1 MTAPTFGRLCTLAL
15 LAPLLLTAC
24 TQHDDP
30 AAAAPVPAY
39 AAVARGRIDVEG
51 GLLSLGMPRDGTLA
65 RVDVRE
71 GDTVRRG
78 QPLAELDSEPA
89 QLAVVAAQAE
99 RDQARAQLALLGER
113 QVAAQRRA
121 ARLAA
126 AARAGAGDGQSADDA
141 RDAANELAAQ
151 QAAARANLALAEQ
164 KLAGARFE
172 LAQRTLRAPLD
183 AQVVH
188 VSAQP
193 GASVSPQAGAL
204 FVLLPHSPRIVR
216 AELSEAYVGA
226 VSVGMPAIVSADGNF
241 GAATWRAHVLRLGPV
256 VGPSMLEDDPQQRAN
271 SRTVECVLA
280 LEGGADAR
288 VGQRVLVRF
297 GTARASVAA
306 KAR

>member
-1 MTAPTFGRLCTLAL
+1 MTAPSLRHLRTLTL
-15 LAPLLLTAC
+15 LAPLLLAAC

-30 AAAAPVPAY
+30 AAAAPTPAY

-51 GLLSLGMPRDGTLA
+51 GLLSLGMPREGTLA
-65 RVDVRE
+65 QVDVHE
-71 GDTVRRG
+71 GDTVKQG
-78 QPLAELDSEPA
+78 QPLAVLDSEPA
-89 QLAVVAAQAE
+89 QLAVSAAQAE
-99 RDQARAQLALLGER
+99 LDQARAQLALLGER
-113 QVAAQRRA
+113 QTAAQRRA
-121 ARLAA
+121 DRLAA

-141 RDAANELAAQ
+141 RDAASELAAQ
-151 QAAARANLALAEQ
+151 QTTARASVALAEQ

-183 AQVVH
+183 AQVVR

-204 FVLLPHSPRIVR
+204 FVLLPHRPRIVR

-226 VSVGMPAIVSADGNF
+226 VSVGMPAIVSADGDF
-241 GAATWRAHVLRLGPV
+241 GAATWHARVLRLGPV
-256 VGPSMLEDDPQQRAN
+256 VGPSTLEEDPQQRAN

-280 LEGGADAR
+280 LDGATEAR

-297 GTARASVAA
+297 GAAPVGTAA